1 MMTNKFY
8 FKLLM
13 LLGILFTFSACDKD
27 DDIVLPDGKQLKNT
41 ELQAVLKTM
50 GFEFDASNK
59 LVMNEKATST
69 KTLDL
74 SGKKLT
80 SYKGLDIFPALEE
93 VNLANNKFEEFD
105 FDLLPANITKIDLQ
119 GNKLYEFLNL
129 KKERKF
135 AKLYLPETA
144 KYNMDEV
151 LAYYTE
157 NKDKVDMQVAI
168 GSKLDKYSYL
178 REVPDALLREDLK
191 KMFPSVFNG
200 DKIDLS
206 KEMAVKE
213 AGNGLMLVKGFA
225 DPYDKDIKSLEGI
238 QYITGFEK
246 FTGNVMVNMKPE
258 LNTSIS
264 YFKVPKEISI
274 LGLVNV
280 KFDGVIN
287 WKDAKKLDYFSAIN
301 VKGLQKVDLSFSE
314 AYGID
319 PKFIEGALLENCPD
333 LEEVIFPKREKQ
345 ILNAIYLKDIPKL
358 KEIDL
363 SKIGTLLTGMT
374 NEFSGLSQCEIT
386 WPVKLTEPEANEK
399 ISLKVDKAV
408 SEMSSTKAF
417 VEKFKD
423 ILRYKITGQA
433 TKSGLKSAF
442 ASSGITG
449 NYSGILEPIMNGT
462 TYDDV
467 NSTFTLTET
476 ASNKINIYLPP
487 FKVGKMPGKLHIDI
501 KDTEFTTA
509 TNGDISFTG
518 SQDPCVYLKIGIFPA
533 TEIKGDYNGTIVG
546 DQFHFFIHAQMQVF
560 FWNITADVTFNG
572 TKQ

>member
-27 DDIVLPDGKQLKNT
+27 DDVIVPELT
-41 ELQAVLKTM
+41 ELQTVLKTM
-50 GFEFDASNK
+50 GFEFDAGK

-74 SGKKLT
+74 SGKELT

-157 NKDKVDMQVAI
+157 NKDKVDMQIAMD
-168 GSKLDKYSYL
+168 SKLEKYSYL
-178 REVPDALLREDLK
+178 RTVPDPLLRADLK

-206 KEMAVKE
+206 KEMAVLE
-213 AGNGLMLVKGFA
+213 GGNGLQLGDYF
-225 DPYDKDIKSLEGI
+225 DPYEKDIKSLEGI
-238 QYITGFEK
+238 QYITNFEK
-246 FTGNVMVNMKPE
+246 FTGNITINT
-258 LNTSIS
+258 NTSID
-264 YFKVPKEISI
+264 YFKVPKKTSQ
-274 LGLVNV
+274 LTFVNV
-280 KFDGVIN
+280 NFNGGIN
-287 WKDAKKLDYFSAIN
+287 WKDAKKLDYFAAIN
-301 VKGLQKVDLSFSE
+301 LKGLQKVDLSFSE
-314 AYGID
+314 EYGINLI
-319 PKFIEGALLENCPD
+319 FAEGINLENCPD
-333 LEEVIFPKREKQ
+333 IEEIIFPNRDKQ
-345 ILNAIYLKDIPKL
+345 VINLVTLKKLPKL
-358 KEIDL
+358 KKLDL
-363 SKIGTLLTGMT
+363 SKIGTLHPGPTNQLT
-374 NEFSGLSQCEIT
+374 NLPKCEII
-386 WPVKLTEPEANEK
+386 WPTTLTKLEPDTK
-399 ISLKVDKAV
+399 ISLDVDKAV
-408 SEMSSTKAF
+408 SEMSSTKTF

-423 ILRYKITGQA
+423 ILDYEIIEDNA

-442 ASSGITG
+442 ASSGTTG
-449 NYSGILEPIMNGT
+449 NYLGILEPKMNGKK
-462 TYDDV
+462 YDNV

-476 ASNKINIYLPP
+476 ANNKMNIYLPP

-501 KDTEFTTA
+501 KNTSFTTA
-509 TNGDISFTG
+509 ANGDISLTG
-518 SQDPCVYLKIGIFPA
+518 SQPECVILKTPLG
-533 TEIKGDYNGTIVG
+533 TYEMKGDYNGTLVN
-546 DQFHFFIHAQMQVF
+546 DQFHFFIHSKEKIL
-560 FWNITADVTFNG
+560 FWDITADVTFNG

>member
-1 MMTNKFY
+1 MRNKIS

-74 SGKKLT
+74 SGKELT
-80 SYKGLDIFPALEE
+80 SCKGLDIFPALEE

-105 FDLLPANITKIDLQ
+105 FDLLPANITKINLQ
-119 GNKLYEFLNL
+119 GNKLYEFENL

-157 NKDKVDMQVAI
+157 NKGKVDMQIAMN
-168 GSKLDKYSYL
+168 SKLEKYNYL

-191 KMFPSVFNG
+191 KMFPSVFTG

-213 AGNGLMLVKGFA
+213 AGNGLMLNAMF
-225 DPYDKDIKSLEGI
+225 KDLKSLEGI
-238 QYITGFEK
+238 QYITAFKK
-246 FTGNVMVNMKPE
+246 FSGNITVFAKMQG
-258 LNTSIS
+258 NTPIG
-264 YFKVPKEISI
+264 YFKVPKEVNSI
-274 LGLVNV
+274 IFINVN
-280 KFDGVIN
+280 FTEAID
-287 WKDAKKLDYFSAIN
+287 WKDSKMLYYFSATN
-301 VKGLQKVDLSFSE
+301 VKGLQKVDFSFSDS
-314 AYGID
+314 YGAKIQMMQ
-319 PKFIEGALLENCPD
+319 GLYLENCPD
-333 LEEVIFPKREKQ
+333 VQEITFPNREKQ
-345 ILNAIYLKDIPKL
+345 IVSGIYLKNLPKL

-363 SKIGTLLTGMT
+363 SKVGSLATGIG
-374 NEFSGLSQCEIT
+374 NELSGLPQCKIT
-386 WPVKLTEPEANEK
+386 WPVALKKQEGSKPDKK
-399 ISLKVDKAV
+399 ILLDADKAV
-408 SEMSSTKAF
+408 NEMSSTKAF

-423 ILRYKITGQA
+423 ILLYEIIKDKT
-433 TKSGLKSAF
+433 TKSGLKSAL
-442 ASSGITG
+442 ANSGITG

-462 TYDDV
+462 TYNNV

-476 ASNKINIYLPP
+476 ASNKMDIYLPP
-487 FKVGKMPGKLHIDI
+487 FQVGSMPGKLHIDI
-501 KDTEFTTA
+501 KNTSFTTA
-509 TNGDISFTG
+509 SNGDISFTG
-518 SQDPCVYLKIGIFPA
+518 SQPQCVILKILGFIPFKM
-533 TEIKGDYNGTIVG
+533 KGDYNGILIN
-546 DQFHFFIHAQMQVF
+546 DQFHFFIHSKDKVL
-560 FWNITADVTFNG
+560 FWDITADVTFNG